1 MSSVSSASASSSTVM
16 ATTGMNP
23 ETGLSVSGLDHIQMC
38 IGQILNTP
46 QGSCVARREF
56 GSLLP
61 FMIDAP
67 LNPLTRIRVVAACAA
82 AIQKWEPRVTLKSVS
97 LTQPTDSSSTSSA
110 PGSLIVDL
118 VGTVV
123 ATQTPF
129 SLRVPLG
136 AALKVSAT

>member
-1 MSSVSSASASSSTVM
+1 MASVSSSTVM

-46 QGSCVARREF
+46 LGSCVARREF

-82 AIQKWEPRVTLKSVS
+82 AIQRWEPRVSIKSVS
-97 LTQPTDSSSTSSA
+97 LTQPTDTQ
-110 PGSLIVDL
+110 GSLIVDL

-129 SLRVPLG
+129 NLRVPLG
-136 AALKVSAT
+136 AALKVSAS

>member
-1 MSSVSSASASSSTVM
+1 MGTSSSSSTVM

-23 ETGLSVSGLDHIQMC
+23 ETGLFVSGLAHIQMC

-46 QGSCVARREF
+46 LGSCVARREF

-82 AIQKWEPRVTLKSVS
+82 AILRWEPRVTLKTVY
-97 LTQPTDSSSTSSA
+97 LTQPTDSSS
-110 PGSLIVDL
+110 PGTLIVDL
-118 VGTVV
+118 AGTVV

-129 SLRVPLG
+129 NLRVPLG
-136 AALKVSAT
+136 AALKVSS